1 MKKML
6 LVLLMMS
13 MMLVS
18 CDNLTTRPDPVFAYY
33 TIQVFYTRPVITNW
47 ASVDETVGIILQGPS
62 SAVVFLEVGADK
74 YNLLVGEFEEP
85 IADSEEYGF
94 YTIYGLDCA
103 RLVGTQDD
111 TAVVGDIFILRVKET
126 GFQKRLTNI
135 QNNTIEGNPYRG
147 PNAKMALFRLM
158 KDGTIQ
164 D

>member
-18 CDNLTTRPDPVFAYY
+18 CDSFPARPDPVFAYY
-33 TIQVFYTRPVITNW
+33 TIQVFYTRPVITDW
-47 ASVDETVGIILQGPS
+47 ASVDTSVCILLQGTS
-62 SAVVFLEVGADK
+62 SVAVGLKVGTDK
-74 YNLLVGEFEEP
+74 YNLVGEFEEP

-94 YTIYGLDCA
+94 YTIYGLDWA
-103 RLVGTQDD
+103 REVGTQSD
-111 TAVVGDIFILRVKET
+111 TAVVGDIFVLRVKET
-126 GFQKRLTNI
+126 GFKKQLTNI